1 MVTGIETAGI
11 VLAILPLVIEGLKA
25 YLEGVRTIE
34 KWWRFDRELANL
46 VRILDAEYIRYL
58 NTCEELLVGIVS
70 PSTVGALLDSPS
82 GDGWRAPDIEKKLR
96 LRLRRSFLS
105 FMETINDMENVVQQL
120 VKKLGLDLDSK
131 ASQLTSQQNL
141 MGFTANF
148 FVQTVAMGRRCGT
161 SKRIEENQNHALK
174 DKIRRGFAKDREE
187 Q

>member
-11 VLAILPLVIEGLKA
+11 VLAVLPLVIEGLKA

-34 KWWRFDRELANL
+34 KWWRFDWELANL

-70 PSTVGALLDSPS
+70 PSTVGALLDSPN

-131 ASQLTSQQNL
+131 VSQFDFTTNL
-141 MGFTANF
+141 MGFH
-148 FVQTVAMGRRCGT
+148 R
-161 SKRIEENQNHALK
+161 
-174 DKIRRGFAKDREE
+174 
-187 Q
+187 